1 MALLEV
7 KKVSK
12 HFGGLSALNDVS
24 FAVEQGEIR
33 GLIGPNGAGKSTM
46 FKNIAG
52 FYQPSEGEI
61 IFSGQTVNGISPH
74 AIANLGIVRTFQE
87 TTLFQE
93 LTVFENT
100 LVGCHLQASTNIFSA
115 VLGLD
120 KHKQGQ
126 AREKALEVME
136 FMGLSERRDQLAS
149 ELPLGSQRSLAIAIA
164 LVSGPKLM
172 LMDEPF
178 AGMNPEETRRM
189 MELTRKVNES
199 GVTIVLVEHDM
210 KAVMGLCEYITVLN
224 FGTLLTEGTPEQI
237 RHNEDVIKA
246 YLGGGHKH

>member
-1 MALLEV
+1 M
-7 KKVSK
+7 
-12 HFGGLSALNDVS
+12 
-24 FAVEQGEIR
+24 
-33 GLIGPNGAGKSTM
+33 
-46 FKNIAG
+46 
-52 FYQPSEGEI
+52 
-61 IFSGQTVNGISPH
+61 
-74 AIANLGIVRTFQE
+74 
-87 TTLFQE
+87 FQE
-93 LTVFENT
+93 LTVFEST

-120 KHKQGQ
+120 RQKQRQ
-126 AREKALEVME
+126 ARESALEVME
-136 FMGLSERRDQLAS
+136 FMGLSERKDQLAS

-189 MELTRKVNES
+189 MELTRKVSES

-210 KAVMGLCEYITVLN
+210 RAVMGLCEYITVLN
-224 FGTLLTEGTPEQI
+224 FGTLLTEGTPEEI
-237 RHNEDVIKA
+237 RHDEGVIKA

>member
-1 MALLEV
+1 MSLLEV
-7 KKVSK
+7 QNVSK
-12 HFGGLSALNDVS
+12 HFGGLTALHNVTFS
-24 FAVEQGEIR
+24 VKAGEIR

-52 FYQPSEGEI
+52 FYKPTQGDILFEGRSI
-61 IFSGQTVNGISPH
+61 AGLAPHDISS
-74 AIANLGIVRTFQE
+74 LGIVRTFQE

-100 LVGCHLQASTNIFSA
+100 LVGCHLQAETNIFSA

-120 KHKQGQ
+120 KGKQKR
-126 AREKALEVME
+126 AREKSMEVME
-136 FMGLSERRDQLAS
+136 FMGLIERRDQLAA
-149 ELPLGSQRSLAIAIA
+149 ELPLGSQRTLAIATA
-164 LVSGPKLM
+164 LASGPKLL

-178 AGMNPEETRRM
+178 AGMNPEETKQM
-189 MELTRKVNES
+189 MNLTQKVNDF

-224 FGTLLTEGTPEQI
+224 FGTLLAEGSPTEI
-237 RHNEDVIKA
+237 REDARVVSA
-246 YLGGGHKH
+246 YLGGGHRH

>member
-1 MALLEV
+1 MPLLEI
-7 KKVSK
+7 KNVSK
-12 HFGGLSALNDVS
+12 RFGGLSALDNVS
-24 FAVEQGEIR
+24 FSVDQGEIR

-52 FYQPSEGEI
+52 FTHPSEGEI
-61 IFSGQTVNGISPH
+61 VFSGQTISGYSPH
-74 AIANLGIVRTFQE
+74 TIANLGIVRTFQE

-93 LTVFENT
+93 LTVFEST

-120 KHKQGQ
+120 RQKQHQ
-126 AREKALEVME
+126 ARESALEVME
-136 FMGLSERRDQLAS
+136 FMGLSERKDQLAS

-189 MELTRKVNES
+189 MELTRKVSES

-210 KAVMGLCEYITVLN
+210 RAVMGR
-224 FGTLLTEGTPEQI
+224 G
-237 RHNEDVIKA
+237 
-246 YLGGGHKH
+246 